1 MLQQEDIIVDIP
13 ENRIKFF
20 GGTGKMLLPS
30 PATLATL
37 IEKVPEH
44 KLITTELLQ
53 KKLAGE
59 FKVQGVCPVT
69 TRNALKVV
77 AQDLGQTAY
86 WRVIKQNGELM
97 AYFPDGVEGHAARLR
112 EEGFTIDTKGK
123 APKVTNFKESLVSFS
138 EG

>member
-1 MLQQEDIIVDIP
+1 MLEQEDIIVDIP

-30 PATLATL
+30 PATLAAL
-37 IEKVPEH
+37 IKKIPEA
-44 KLITTELLQ
+44 KLVTTNLLR
-53 KKLAGE
+53 KKLADE

-77 AQDLGQTAY
+77 ADSSQTPY

-97 AYFPDGVEGHAARLR
+97 AYFPDGVKGHAAHLR
-112 EEGFTIDTKGK
+112 EEGFTIDKKGK
-123 APKVTNFKESLVSFS
+123 VPKVTNFKESLVSFNES
-138 EG
+138 